1 MEKTVS
7 ELTLLWSRILE
18 KIRIR
23 LGEEGASV
31 FEAFFKDTYIA
42 KITDNKLI
50 ISANSL
56 VAENCLNK
64 TYKGMVDEIIHDS
77 LESNYEANFVYQAGN
92 IVEKKEES
100 KPTFFSTSKLNPSY
114 TFSNFVVGQ
123 SNREAYQAS
132 LMISKNPGEL
142 YNPLLI
148 YSNSGLGKTHLL
160 HAIGNSI
167 KNSMPNKK
175 VLYVTTQD
183 FFDEYVNY
191 VKGERGDDNL
201 KTFFKNSVDVLL
213 VDDIQMLVGKR
224 KTEEMFFSIFQMLY
238 SSGKQIVIT
247 SDQHPSCLDGLDE
260 RLKSRFTQGLPLSIN
275 PPDKETCEA
284 ILRMRIEANSLD
296 VSQFDPEVISF
307 FATKFSTNVRE
318 LEGALNR
325 LIFYVVNVRPSQHI
339 SLELAVDSVRGLI
352 DVKTD
357 EASLSIAK
365 IINVVADYYN
375 LSPAQITGK
384 IRTSQIAL
392 ARHIAMYLSR
402 DVLDAQYTKIG
413 EAFGGK
419 DHATVM
425 SAISKVGKM
434 LKTDKDLAD
443 AVNEIKGR
451 LGKSA
456 SNSIR

>member
-1 MEKTVS
+1 MEKTIS
-7 ELTLLWSRILE
+7 ELAMLWSRILE

-23 LGEEGASV
+23 LGEDGAPV
-31 FEAFFKDTYIA
+31 FDTFFKDTYISE
-42 KITDNKLI
+42 IRGNKLI
-50 ISANSL
+50 IATNTL
-56 VAENCLNK
+56 VAENCLNSS
-64 TYKGMVDEIIHDS
+64 YKGMVDEIVRDS
-77 LESNYEANFVYQAGN
+77 MESDFEVTFVHLTSEAK
-92 IVEKKEES
+92 EKS
-100 KPTFFSTSKLNPSY
+100 DDSRPTFFASSKLNPAY
-114 TFSNFVVGQ
+114 TFKNFVVGQ

-148 YSNSGLGKTHLL
+148 YSDSGLGKTHLL
-160 HAIGNSI
+160 HAIGNAI
-167 KNSMPNKK
+167 KSSSPNKR

-183 FFDEYVNY
+183 FFDEYVNF
-191 VKGERGDDNL
+191 VKGEHGDDNL
-201 KTFFKNSVDVLL
+201 KTFFKTSVDVLL

-224 KTEEMFFSIFQMLY
+224 KTEEMFFSVFQTLY
-238 SSGKQIVIT
+238 SMGKQIVIT
-247 SDQHPSCLDGLDE
+247 SDQHPSRLEGLDE

-275 PPDKETCEA
+275 VPDKETCEA
-284 ILRMRIEANSLD
+284 ILRMRIEANGLD

-339 SLELAVDSVRGLI
+339 TLELAIDSVRGLI

-357 EASLSIAK
+357 EANLSIAK

-402 DVLDAQYTKIG
+402 DILDAQYVKIG

-425 SAISKVGKM
+425 SAIAKVGKM
-434 LKTDKDLAD
+434 LKDDTELSKAIGD
-443 AVNEIKGR
+443 IKGR
-451 LGKSA
+451 L
-456 SNSIR
+456 SNNHI